1 MGSDGKWHM
10 PNRLRKPQKPEQPKT
25 ETTEG
30 KRNVPYT
37 FYTGQFAHFP
47 AGTTINCS
55 NGWTMTLEK
64 DAALYTDTTQ
74 KKTLYD
80 GRYCAVSAFVFAVV
94 DGRYSVLANQRG
106 EGTPDYQGCWN
117 CPCGF
122 LEANE
127 DSRHGASR
135 EIYEE
140 TMEGVAPWWL
150 DVVYVETEPEK
161 CNNGNVTI
169 RHRAFIG
176 KQQQINKGRA
186 WTVENYGG
194 GEKDEVKNVKW
205 IPVDDI
211 HLFDWAFHHE
221 ETILEL
227 APPKWK
233 RRLIEWEYNIFYRG
247 VNGTHSYMYNTGT
260 AREFGKYIEKED

>member
-1 MGSDGKWHM
+1 MAGIDCCSFEEID
-10 PNRLRKPQKPEQPKT
+10 
-25 ETTEG
+25 
-30 KRNVPYT
+30 KRNTPHIA
-37 FYTGQFAHFP
+37 FLKENAQEIQA
-47 AGTTINCS
+47 
-55 NGWTMTLEK
+55 
-64 DAALYTDTTQ
+64 DTTAEATEDSYLVPKSQ
-74 KKTLYD
+74 IRTLYD

-94 DGRYSVLANQRG
+94 DGKYSVLANQRG

-127 DSRHGASR
+127 DSKHGASR
-135 EIYEE
+135 EIFEE
-140 TMEGVAPWWL
+140 TLEGVSPNWL
-150 DVVYVETEPEK
+150 KVVYVETEPEK

-176 KQQQINKGRA
+176 KQKQINKGRA
-186 WTVENYGG
+186 HTVDDYGA

-205 IPVDDI
+205 IPVDNI
-211 HLFDWAFHHE
+211 NLFDWAFHHE

-233 RRLIEWEYNIFYRG
+233 RTIIEWWFNIFYSDTEETHIYNYG
-247 VNGTHSYMYNTGT
+247 CGTSRKY
-260 AREFGKYIEKED
+260 GKFIEE